1 MRITRGTI
9 LRLIIGIA
17 LLALVIWYARPEEL
31 WTVISGAAI
40 EFLILAVVIHI
51 IATSATALRI
61 AYLLDRLDLFVP
73 IFKANL
79 GGMILAD
86 MTPGRAGYFVT
97 PLIINKSSPELGKG
111 QTLNVMFFGQIFDFM
126 LRAALLVMAMM
137 TIFIALGVTQN
148 MFIYGLLSLGLVIA
162 LAVGFAVLAYNKI
175 PKFLMPVIER
185 IPFVN
190 RLYAKY
196 SKYADSAGYS
206 PKKALVAFL
215 ITIIGWL
222 LTAARWITVG
232 YALGIDIPLEW
243 YLFLFPAL
251 TAVSF
256 IPVSL
261 AGLGIVEG
269 GFALV
274 FFVLGRGTEL
284 GVAFALIDRAV
295 ALVGDLFGLPYATK
309 VGEGFQD
316 LGKVVTEDEPPP
328 DQESGITEPLDDI
341 SEPDD

>member
-1 MRITRGTI
+1 
-9 LRLIIGIA
+9 
-17 LLALVIWYARPEEL
+17 
-31 WTVISGAAI
+31 
-40 EFLILAVVIHI
+40 
-51 IATSATALRI
+51 
-61 AYLLDRLDLFVP
+61 
-73 IFKANL
+73 
-79 GGMILAD
+79 
-86 MTPGRAGYFVT
+86 
-97 PLIINKSSPELGKG
+97 
-111 QTLNVMFFGQIFDFM
+111 MFFGQIFDFM

-148 MFIYGLLSLGLVIA
+148 MFIYGLLSLALVVA
-162 LAVGFAVLAYNKI
+162 LAVGFAVLAFNKI
-175 PKFLMPVIER
+175 PKFLMPVIDK

-190 RLYAKY
+190 RLYARY
-196 SKYADSAGYS
+196 TKYADSAGYS
-206 PKKALVAFL
+206 PKKATVAFL
-215 ITIIGWL
+215 ITIVGWL

-232 YALGIDIPLEW
+232 YALGINIPLEW

-274 FFVLGRGTEL
+274 FFVLGSGTEL

-295 ALVGDLFGLPYATK
+295 ALIGDLFGLPYATR

-316 LGKVVTEDEPPP
+316 LGKIATEDES
-328 DQESGITEPLDDI
+328 ETEEILEEDDTSDDNSDPDDI
-341 SEPDD
+341 R